1 MSPEPTHESIQENL
15 TVSNALLDARMMND
29 EDDSDDEDV
38 GMAGY
43 MPLSQVSTD
52 VDPILDREES
62 DEWLSGFD
70 ESTQISSAH
79 MMEAQQS
86 CSSEILQVWSSSD
99 NRSDIDL
106 DASKIKEVKSVM
118 ASITLPETSIPQW
131 ASTISEELW
140 KEQLLVRIKQMQNKD
155 P

>member
-15 TVSNALLDARMMND
+15 TVSNALLDTRMVND
-29 EDDSDDEDV
+29 EEDSDDEDIR
-38 GMAGY
+38 MAGY

-52 VDPILDREES
+52 VDPILDREEN

-79 MMEAQQS
+79 TVETQQS
-86 CSSEILQVWSSSD
+86 CSSEILQVWSCSD

-106 DASKIKEVKSVM
+106 DATKIKEVKSVM
-118 ASITLPETSIPQW
+118 ASVTLPETSIPQW
-131 ASTISEELW
+131 ASAILEEQW

-155 P
+155 L